1 MREIKLS
8 QTGKHAGKYVA
19 LVDDED
25 FEALNEIKWSIMK
38 CPRSLYAVKIIRVNG
53 RTATIRMHQL
63 VLNGKGI
70 DHIDGNGLNNQK
82 YNLRFCTN
90 SENQMNVRKQKN
102 TSSIYKGVCFHKIT
116 GKWMAHIRINGK
128 RIHLGLFIS
137 EVDAAKAYNAKA
149 IELFC
154 GFAHLNIILSEE

>member
-1 MREIKLS
+1 MKEINLT
-8 QTGKHAGKYVA
+8 QGLVA
-19 LVDDED
+19 LVDDKD
-25 FEALNEIKWSIMK
+25 FKALNRHKWNALKHGDICYAVRTIAVSGK
-38 CPRSLYAVKIIRVNG
+38 RTSLY
-53 RTATIRMHQL
+53 MH
-63 VLNGKGI
+63 VEIMGKKGI
-70 DHIDGNGLNNQK
+70 DHIDHNGLNNQRN
-82 YNLRFCTN
+82 NLRFCTV
-90 SENQMNVRKQKN
+90 SENMMNRSKQEN
-102 TSSIYKGVCFHKIT
+102 ASSIYKGVCFHKIT